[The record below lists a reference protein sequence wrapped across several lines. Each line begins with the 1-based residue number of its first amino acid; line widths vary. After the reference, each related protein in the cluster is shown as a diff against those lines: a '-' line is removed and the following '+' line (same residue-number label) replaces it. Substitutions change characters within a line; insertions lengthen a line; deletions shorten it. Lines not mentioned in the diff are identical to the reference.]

1 MTLRQPAAAVA
12 GGVTRIVPAVDCLRM
27 TGQVTPHIETA
38 DLDAIR
44 ATLDATAVE
53 FALLFGS
60 HARSE
65 ATDNSDLDI
74 AVRFPDHLSDRDR
87 FRAHNRLDATLQEH
101 AEGTVDVSDIDA
113 LPVTVQHAALRDG
126 IVLCGDD
133 DAVADYRE
141 QITAA
146 YESTADER
154 TAERQAFIDRLAR
167 GDT

>member
-1 MTLRQPAAAVA
+1 
-12 GGVTRIVPAVDCLRM
+12 M
-27 TGQVTPHIETA
+27 TGEEAPHIEMA

-44 ATLDATAVE
+44 AALDGTDVE

-65 ATDNSDLDI
+65 ATAGSDLDI
-74 AVRFPDHLSDRDR
+74 AVRFPDRLSDRDR
-87 FRAHNRLDATLQEH
+87 FRARNRIDATLQAH
-101 AEGTVDVSDIDA
+101 AEGMVDVSDIDA
-113 LPVTVQHAALRDG
+113 LPVAVQHAALRDG

-133 DAVADYRE
+133 DAVAEYRK
-141 QITAA
+141 QVTHA

-154 TAERQAFIDRLAR
+154 TDGQKAFIDRLAR

>member
-1 MTLRQPAAAVA
+1 
-12 GGVTRIVPAVDCLRM
+12 M
-27 TGQVTPHIETA
+27 TGQEIPQVETV

-44 ATLDATAVE
+44 DVLDATEVE
-53 FALLFGS
+53 FALLFGF

-74 AVRFPDHLSDRDR
+74 AVGFPDRLSDRDR
-87 FRAHNRLDATLQEH
+87 FRARNRIDATLQEH

-113 LPVTVQHAALRDG
+113 LPVAVQHAALRDG

-133 DAVADYRE
+133 DAVADDRE
-141 QITAA
+141 RVTAA

-154 TAERQAFIDRLAR
+154 AAEREAFIDRLAQ
-167 GDT
+167 GDS

>member
-1 MTLRQPAAAVA
+1 MTEQE
-12 GGVTRIVPAVDCLRM
+12 
-27 TGQVTPHIETA
+27 TPHIETVDLEA
-38 DLDAIR
+38 IRVALDA
-44 ATLDATAVE
+44 AAVE

-74 AVRFPDHLSDRDR
+74 AVRFPDRLSDRDR
-87 FRAHNRLDATLQEH
+87 FRARNRIDATLQVH

-113 LPVTVQHAALRDG
+113 LPVAVQHAALQEG

-133 DAVADYRE
+133 DAVANYRE
-141 QITAA
+141 QVTAA
-146 YESTADER
+146 YESLADER

>member
-1 MTLRQPAAAVA
+1 MNAREA
-12 GGVTRIVPAVDCLRM
+12 
-27 TGQVTPHIETA
+27 PHIETA
-38 DLDAIR
+38 DLDTIR
-44 ATLDATAVE
+44 TALDGTDVE
-53 FALLFGS
+53 FGLLFGS
-60 HARSE
+60 HARGE
-65 ATDNSDLDI
+65 ATDDSDLDI
-74 AVRFPDHLSDRDR
+74 AVRFPDQLSDRDR
-87 FRAHNRLDATLQEH
+87 FRARNRIDATLQAY

-113 LPVTVQHAALRDG
+113 LPVAVQHAALRDG

-141 QITAA
+141 QVATA

>member
-1 MTLRQPAAAVA
+1 
-12 GGVTRIVPAVDCLRM
+12 M
-27 TGQVTPHIETA
+27 TGQGTPHIETA

-44 ATLDATAVE
+44 ATLDATDVE

-87 FRAHNRLDATLQEH
+87 FRARNRIDATLQAH
-101 AEGTVDVSDIDA
+101 AEETVDVSDIDA
-113 LPVTVQHAALRDG
+113 LPMAVQHAALHDG

-133 DAVADYRE
+133 DAVAEYRE
-141 QITAA
+141 QVSHA

-154 TAERQAFIDRLAR
+154 TDERQAFINRLAR

>member
-1 MTLRQPAAAVA
+1 MT
-12 GGVTRIVPAVDCLRM
+12 TREA
-27 TGQVTPHIETA
+27 PHIETA

-44 ATLDATAVE
+44 AALDAADVE

-60 HARSE
+60 HARNE

-74 AVRFPDHLSDRDR
+74 AVRFPDGLSDRDR
-87 FRAHNRLDATLQEH
+87 FRARNRIDATLQEH
-101 AEGTVDVSDIDA
+101 AEGMVDVSDIGA
-113 LPVTVQHAALRDG
+113 LPVAVQHAALGDG

-133 DAVADYRE
+133 DAVADYRD

-154 TAERQAFIDRLAR
+154 TAERQTFIDRLAQ

>member
-1 MTLRQPAAAVA
+1 MTAREE
-12 GGVTRIVPAVDCLRM
+12 
-27 TGQVTPHIETA
+27 PHIETA

-44 ATLDATAVE
+44 ATLDATDVE

-60 HARSE
+60 HAQSE

-74 AVRFPDHLSDRDR
+74 AVRFPDRLSDRDR
-87 FRAHNRLDATLQEH
+87 FRARNRIDATLQAH

-113 LPVTVQHAALRDG
+113 LPVAVQHAALREG
-126 IVLCGDD
+126 VVLCGDD
-133 DAVADYRE
+133 DAVAEYRE
-141 QITAA
+141 QVSHA

-167 GDT
+167 GNT

>member
-1 MTLRQPAAAVA
+1 MTAREE
-12 GGVTRIVPAVDCLRM
+12 
-27 TGQVTPHIETA
+27 PHIETA

-44 ATLDATAVE
+44 AALDGTDVV

-65 ATDNSDLDI
+65 ATGDSDLDI
-74 AVRFPDHLSDRDR
+74 AVRFPDRLSDRDR
-87 FRAHNRLDATLQEH
+87 FRARNRIDATLQAH

-113 LPVTVQHAALRDG
+113 LPVAVQHAALRDG
-126 IVLCGDD
+126 IVLYGDD
-133 DAVADYRE
+133 DAVAEYRE
-141 QITAA
+141 QVTRS

>member
-1 MTLRQPAAAVA
+1 MTAREA
-12 GGVTRIVPAVDCLRM
+12 
-27 TGQVTPHIETA
+27 PHIETA

-44 ATLDATAVE
+44 AILDATDVE

-60 HARSE
+60 HARKE
-65 ATDNSDLDI
+65 ANESSDLDI
-74 AVRFPDHLSDRDR
+74 AVRFPDRLSDRDR
-87 FRAHNRLDATLQEH
+87 FRARNRIDAILQEH

-113 LPVTVQHAALRDG
+113 LAVAVQHAALRDG